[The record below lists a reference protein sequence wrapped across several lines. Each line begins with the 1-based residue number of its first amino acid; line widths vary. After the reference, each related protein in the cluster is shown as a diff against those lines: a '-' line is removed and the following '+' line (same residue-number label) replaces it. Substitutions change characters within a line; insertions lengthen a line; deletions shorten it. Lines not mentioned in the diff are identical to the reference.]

1 MQKSTQNLIKNSR
14 EKGNMGEEIA
24 CKFLVKRAFTIVD
37 RNYLKKWGE
46 IDIVASKNGTV
57 HFVEVKS
64 VMKKRSETGDYHPEE
79 NVHVL
84 KQRRL
89 RRVIQTY
96 LSEKRIGLG
105 AEFQFHVIVVYMDLK
120 TRRASVL
127 FIENVIM

>member
-1 MQKSTQNLIKNSR
+1 
-14 EKGNMGEEIA
+14 MGEEIA

-46 IDIVASKNGTV
+46 IDIVALKNKV
-57 HFVEVKS
+57 IHFIEVKS
-64 VMKKRSETGDYHPEE
+64 VTRKRSEKGGYNPEE

>member
-1 MQKSTQNLIKNSR
+1 
-14 EKGNMGEEIA
+14 MGEEIA
-24 CKFLVKRAFTIVD
+24 CKFLVKHRFTIVD
-37 RNYLKKWGE
+37 RNYFKKWGE